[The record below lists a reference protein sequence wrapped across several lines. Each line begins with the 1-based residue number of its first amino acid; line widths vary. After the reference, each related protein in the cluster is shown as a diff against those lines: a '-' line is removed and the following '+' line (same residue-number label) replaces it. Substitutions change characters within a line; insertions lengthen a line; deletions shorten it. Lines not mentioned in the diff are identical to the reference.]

1 MSDQRS
7 VRWWPLWAILVFDLG
22 LVTYLQLFQ
31 ESLLGFLMM
40 ASQILTFLLAFL
52 WLMFLSRLPGKTRL
66 GWLGGILGF
75 IALFFTLFRVKDID
89 GDLVPT
95 FTWRWSKTE
104 YSSKITRGNTELEQG
119 KIEDYPQY
127 LGRGRD
133 AIVKKIQ
140 LERDWKQ
147 HPPKLL
153 WERSVG
159 LGWSA
164 FAVKDKLAVT
174 QEQHDDK
181 EMVICYE
188 LDTGKIKW
196 AHEDLVRHS
205 SPQGGVGPR
214 STPTID
220 GQFVYALGATG
231 ILNCLQLDNGS
242 KIWSVDIVKGN
253 NAKIPQWGKSC
264 SPLVIGN
271 NVIVSAGGKE
281 NRSLVAYN
289 KETGKFV
296 WGGGTDESSYSSPAI
311 ATIHGVQQIL
321 MFNRYTV
328 AAHNPDNGSILWE
341 HEWSKRGSANI
352 AQPIVVGSQVL
363 FGASYGIG
371 SKLFD
376 ISVADGKFSAKIAW
390 KSKRMKPKFT
400 NMVYRDGYV
409 YGLDSAVLGCI
420 DFKTGKRMW
429 RDGRYGH
436 GQLILVGD
444 LLLIHSESGYLAL
457 VEANSKE
464 FKEISQFSTLGEKTW
479 NPPALAG
486 NYLLLRNHR
495 KAVCYELAVKQ
506 SR

>member
-1 MSDQRS
+1 MSDQKS
-7 VRWWPLWAILVFDLG
+7 IRWWPLWVILVLDVG
-22 LVTYLQLFQ
+22 LVVYLQLFQ

-40 ASQILTFLLAFL
+40 ASQILTFLLAFS

-66 GWLGGILGF
+66 YWLGGILGV
-75 IALFFTLFRVKDID
+75 IALLFAIFRIKDID

-104 YSSKITRGNTELEQG
+104 YSSKITRGDAELEQE

-133 AIVKKIQ
+133 ATIKKIQ
-140 LERDWKQ
+140 LERDWKK

-164 FAVKDKLAVT
+164 FAVKNKLAIT

-188 LDTGKIKW
+188 LDSGKIKW
-196 AHEDLVRHS
+196 AHEDATYHS
-205 SPQGGVGPR
+205 TPQGGVGPR
-214 STPTID
+214 ATPTID
-220 GQFVYALGATG
+220 GKFVYTLGATG
-231 ILNCLQLDNGS
+231 ILNCLQLDSGQ
-242 KIWSVDIVKGN
+242 KMWSVNIVEEH
-253 NAKIPQWGKSC
+253 NAKTPQWGKSC
-264 SPLVIGN
+264 SPLVLGDL
-271 NVIVSAGGKE
+271 VVVSAGGKE

-289 KETGKFV
+289 KETGKFT
-296 WGGGTDESSYSSPAI
+296 WGGGTDSSSYSSPTI

-321 MFNRYTV
+321 MFNQHTV
-328 AAHNPDNGSILWE
+328 AAHDPKNGNVLWE

-352 AQPIVVGSQVL
+352 AQPIVVENQVL

-376 ISVADGKFSAKIAW
+376 ISLNEGKFNAEIVW
-390 KSKRMKPKFT
+390 KNKRMKPKFT

-420 DFKTGKRMW
+420 DFKTGERIW

-436 GQLILVGD
+436 GQLILVDD
-444 LLLIHSESGYLAL
+444 LLLVHSESGYLAL
-457 VEANSKE
+457 VEANPKG
-464 FKEISQFSTLGEKTW
+464 FNEISQFPTLEEKTW

-486 NYLLLRNHR
+486 NYLVLRNHR
-495 KAVCYELAVKQ
+495 KAVCYELAVKK